1 MVAVHVI
8 VTVPPAVGSVGMLMV
23 KAETRGRASASVL
36 DNQTEHDYE
45 KPKSRGRT

>member
-1 MVAVHVI
+1 MDAVHVI
-8 VTVPPAVGSVGMLMV
+8 VTVPPVVPPVMELMV

-45 KPKSRGRT
+45 KPKSGGHT